1 MYNYEIIIE
10 NTKVKSNDFEHLLK
24 IIKNLIDKDYVII
37 FKSNNKNINI
47 TLYDIFDI
55 AMLEDIMKGV

>member
-24 IIKNLIDKDYVII
+24 IIKSLIDKDYVII
-37 FKSNNKNINI
+37 FKDNNKNINS

-55 AMLEDIMKGV
+55 AMLEDIMRGV